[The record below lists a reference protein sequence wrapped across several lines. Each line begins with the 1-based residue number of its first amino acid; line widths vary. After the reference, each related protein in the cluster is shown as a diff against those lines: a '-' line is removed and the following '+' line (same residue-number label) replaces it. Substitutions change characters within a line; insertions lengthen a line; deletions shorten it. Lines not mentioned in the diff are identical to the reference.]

1 VKERAAP
8 SGNNPDLDATFR
20 RRVEGLIAQML
31 VRGTRRASIAR
42 VLRRLAGVLERA

>member
-31 VRGTRRASIAR
+31 VRGTDARRSRA
-42 VLRRLAGVLERA
+42 LRRLAGVLERA